1 LIKRETKEDYLSILS
16 RTEIQSIMEKTL
28 KINSKIENLRKVEKL
43 VDELSSEYNIS
54 ADIYGN
60 ILIAALEAANNA
72 ILHGNKLDEN
82 KLVNINVRI
91 DTEKLKIKI
100 DDEGNGFDYK
110 NVPDPTAPEN
120 IENVNGRGIFLME
133 KLSDHIEFTRNGATV
148 ELEFNI
154 R

>member
-1 LIKRETKEDYLSILS
+1 
-16 RTEIQSIMEKTL
+16 MEKTL

-43 VDELSSEYNIS
+43 VDELSSDHNIS

-82 KLVNINVRI
+82 KFVNILVKI
-91 DTEKLKIKI
+91 DGQKLRIKI
-100 DDEGNGFDYK
+100 DDEGKGFDYK

-154 R
+154 K

>member
-1 LIKRETKEDYLSILS
+1 
-16 RTEIQSIMEKTL
+16 MEKTL

-43 VDELSSEYNIS
+43 VDDLSSEFNIS

-82 KLVNINVRI
+82 KFVNINVKL
-91 DTEKLKIKI
+91 DSQKLKIKI

-133 KLSDHIEFTRNGATV
+133 KLSDRIEFTRNGATV

-154 R
+154 K

>member
-1 LIKRETKEDYLSILS
+1 
-16 RTEIQSIMEKTL
+16 MEKSL
-28 KINSKIENLRKVEKL
+28 KIGSKIENLRKVEKL
-43 VDELSSEYNIS
+43 VDDLSTEYNIS

-72 ILHGNKLDEN
+72 ILHGNKLDEHKN
-82 KLVNINVRI
+82 VDILVRI
-91 DTEKLKIKI
+91 EEKKLKIKI
-100 DDEGNGFDYK
+100 DDEGEGFDYK

-133 KLSDHIEFTRNGATV
+133 KLSDRIEFSRNGATV

-154 R
+154 K

>member
-1 LIKRETKEDYLSILS
+1 
-16 RTEIQSIMEKTL
+16 MEKTL
-28 KINSKIENLRKVEKL
+28 KIISKIENLRKVEKL
-43 VDELSSEYNIS
+43 VDELSSDYNIS
-54 ADIYGN
+54 ADVYGN

-82 KLVNINVRI
+82 KFVNISVI
-91 DTEKLKIKI
+91 MESQKLVIKI

-133 KLSDHIEFTRNGATV
+133 KLSDKIEFTRNGATV
-148 ELEFNI
+148 ELEFNLK
-154 R
+154 

>member
-1 LIKRETKEDYLSILS
+1 
-16 RTEIQSIMEKTL
+16 MEKSL
-28 KINSKIENLRKVEKL
+28 KIVSKIENLRKVEKL
-43 VDELSSEYNIS
+43 VDDLSTEYNIS

-72 ILHGNKLDEN
+72 ILHGNKLDES
-82 KLVNINVRI
+82 KNVDI
-91 DTEKLKIKI
+91 QVKIENHKLKIKI

-133 KLSDHIEFTRNGATV
+133 KLSDKIEFSRNGATV

-154 R
+154 K

>member
-1 LIKRETKEDYLSILS
+1 
-16 RTEIQSIMEKTL
+16 MEKYL

-43 VDELSSEYNIS
+43 VDELSAEHSIS

-82 KLVNINVRI
+82 KNVIITVRI
-91 DTEKLKIKI
+91 EEKKLLIKI
-100 DDEGNGFDYK
+100 EDEGNGFDYK

-133 KLSDHIEFTRNGATV
+133 KLSDQIEFTRNGATV
-148 ELEFNI
+148 ELEFNLK
-154 R
+154 